1 MDFNVYDVVAAV
13 ASNHPQREA
22 IAYGERRLSFAR
34 FIERANRF
42 ANGLLAAGMRP
53 WAERSALAAH
63 ESGQAHVA
71 LYLRNCPEY
80 IEAMVGCFG
89 ARAVPI
95 NVNYRYV
102 ADEVAYLFDDAS
114 ISVIV
119 FQSAFSSV
127 VGEVVAKLNTRPAL
141 LLQVDDGSDEHLLDG
156 AHWYEDWLTTN
167 APVTPP
173 VDRTA
178 DDLYALY
185 TGGTTGMPKG
195 VLWRQGDAFVPLF
208 GGRRADGT
216 EWRDLDEIVA
226 AATADGSM
234 RLLAGAPLMHAA
246 GQWPAMR
253 SLVGGHTLV
262 LLPDAGRFDAAA
274 FARTLDVERVTNANV
289 VGDAFLWPFIDELDR
304 VPRALPH
311 LRRIAT
317 GGIAASARAKQALLQ
332 RLPHIDVLETAG
344 SSETGAILGHESH
357 TVDDVAAGTFRLLT
371 SGRVLSEDRS
381 RVMAPGDDEIGWLAA
396 FARVPIGYLG
406 DPIKSAATFPVIDGV
421 RYSVPGDRVAFR
433 ADGIVELHGRESG
446 TINTGGEKVFAEE
459 VERALLEHAAVRD
472 VVVCGRPSARWG
484 SEVVA
489 LVVLDAAAA
498 AIVDDGELR
507 DAARGRLAP
516 YKVPKAFIRVDE
528 VRRGPAGK
536 IDYRWAHA
544 TAAADPTNA
553 TEASSG

>member
-1 MDFNVYDVVAAV
+1 MPAFAPLGIAAT
-13 ASNHPQREA
+13 AWHPPSLLA
-22 IAYGERRLSFAR
+22 FGERRLSFGR

-42 ANGLLAAGMRP
+42 ANGVLAAGLRP
-53 WAERSALAAH
+53 HAERSALAAH
-63 ESGQAHVA
+63 ESGQPHVA

-80 IEAMVGCFG
+80 IEGMIGCFG
-89 ARAVPI
+89 ACAVPI

-102 ADEVAYLFDDAS
+102 ADELAYLFNDAG
-114 ISVIV
+114 VGAIV
-119 FQSAFSSV
+119 FQSTFAPV
-127 VGEVVAKLNTRPAL
+127 LAQAVEQLTERPAL
-141 LLQVDDGSDEHLLDG
+141 LVQVDDGSGLVLLDG
-156 AHWYEDWLTTN
+156 ARWYEDWLAAS
-167 APVTPP
+167 APSAPQTARTP
-173 VDRTA
+173 

-216 EWRDLDEIVA
+216 DWRDLAEIVA

-262 LLPDAGRFDAAA
+262 LLPDGGRFDAAA
-274 FARTLDVERVTNANV
+274 FAQTLDDEHVTNANI
-289 VGDAFLWPFIDELDR
+289 VGDAFLWPLIDELDR

-317 GGIAASARAKQALLQ
+317 GGVAASARAKQALLQ

-344 SSETGAILGHESH
+344 SSETGAILGHESRS
-357 TVDDVAAGTFRLLT
+357 VDDVAAGTFRLLT
-371 SGRVLSEDRS
+371 SGRVLSEDRT
-381 RVMAPGDDEIGWLAA
+381 RLMVPGEDGVGWLAA
-396 FARVPIGYLG
+396 FERVPIGYLG
-406 DPIKSAATFPVIDGV
+406 DPVKSATTFPVIDGV
-421 RYSVPGDRVAFR
+421 RYSVPGDRVALR

-472 VVVCGRPSARWG
+472 VVVCGRPSERWG
-484 SEVVA
+484 AEVVA
-489 LVVLDAAAA
+489 LVVVDATIA
-498 AIVDDGELR
+498 VDDGELR
-507 DAARGRLAP
+507 DAARRRLAP
-516 YKVPKAFIRVDE
+516 YKVPKAFIRVAE

-544 TAAADPTNA
+544 TAAARPTNA
-553 TEASSG
+553 S

>member
-13 ASNHPQREA
+13 AAAHPQREA
-22 IAYGERRLSFAR
+22 IAFGERRLSFGR

-42 ANGLLAAGMRP
+42 ANGLLAAGLRP
-53 WAERSALAAH
+53 SAERSALAAH

-80 IEAMVGCFG
+80 IEGMIGCFG

-102 ADEVAYLFDDAS
+102 ADEVAHLFNDAS
-114 ISVIV
+114 VSAIV
-119 FQSAFSSV
+119 FQSAYASMVGDV
-127 VGEVVAKLNTRPAL
+127 VGRLSVRPVL
-141 LLQVDDGSDEHLLDG
+141 LVQIDDGSGEPLLDG
-156 AHWYEDWLTTN
+156 ARWYEDWLAAS
-167 APVTPP
+167 APGAPPMARTP
-173 VDRTA
+173 
-178 DDLYALY
+178 DDLYVLY

-216 EWRDLDEIVA
+216 EWRDVDEIVA
-226 AATADGSM
+226 AATADGNM

-262 LLPDAGRFDAAA
+262 LLPDAGGFDAAA
-274 FARTLDVERVTNANV
+274 FARTLDVERVTNANI
-289 VGDAFLWPFIDELDR
+289 VGDAFLWPLIDELDR

-317 GGIAASARAKQALLQ
+317 GGVAASARAKQALLQ

-381 RVMAPGDDEIGWLAA
+381 RIMMPGDDGVGWLAA
-396 FARVPIGYLG
+396 FERVPLGYLG
-406 DPIKSAATFPVIDGV
+406 DPAKSAATFPVIDGV
-421 RYSVPGDRVAFR
+421 RYSVPGDRVAFWV
-433 ADGIVELHGRESG
+433 DGTVELHGRESG

-472 VVVCGRPSARWG
+472 VVVCGRPSERWG

-489 LVVLDAAAA
+489 LVVLHADVAVDDDELSAAA
-498 AIVDDGELR
+498 R
-507 DAARGRLAP
+507 QRLAP

-536 IDYRWAHA
+536 IDYRWAHTTVA
-544 TAAADPTNA
+544 AAADA
-553 TEASSG
+553 GA